1 MTKTTR
7 SNKISQFL
15 IIKKEKEENFGE
27 GNGIITYKLSN
38 GFGKEV
44 VVAAMGGGEGRSCG
58 FEVEV
63 RQYFPIGQWFQKQL
77 FREFFLEKSRSED
90 GEDRGEADLEGEYE
104 KD

>member
-44 VVAAMGGGEGRSCG
+44 VVAAMGGGERRSCG

-63 RQYFPIGQWFQKQL
+63 RQYFPIGQWFQKN
-77 FREFFLEKSRSED
+77 RSED
-90 GEDRGEADLEGEYE
+90 GEDCGEADLEGEYE

>member
-1 MTKTTR
+1 MTKSTR

-15 IIKKEKEENFGE
+15 IIKKEKENRGE

-44 VVAAMGGGEGRSCG
+44 VVAAMGGGERRSFG

-63 RQYFPIGQWFQKQL
+63 PQYFPIGQWFQKQL
-77 FREFFLEKSRSED
+77 FREFFLEKNRSEGD
-90 GEDRGEADLEGEYE
+90 EDRGEADLEGEYE

>member
-15 IIKKEKEENFGE
+15 IIKEEAENRGE

-44 VVAAMGGGEGRSCG
+44 VVAAMGGGERRSCG

-77 FREFFLEKSRSED
+77 FREFFLENRSED
-90 GEDRGEADLEGEYE
+90 SEDCGEADLEGEYE